1 MKRKV
6 IVACGGAVAT
16 STMAA
21 EEIKE
26 NSKEPIAEEKEK
38 EKYSEKSSSPK
49 TGDKSDLLLWIPLLS
64 ASFFGVLEMAICC
77 RKKELINL

>member
-1 MKRKV
+1 
-6 IVACGGAVAT
+6 
-16 STMAA
+16 MANA
-21 EEIKE
+21 A
-26 NSKEPIAEEKEK
+26 AEEKEK